1 MTLLF
6 KRQFI
11 NKIRSG
17 AKTQTRR
24 LKQPRLKIGKKYNL
38 RENYRTTLPDKI
50 FIVDIYQQYLG
61 DITLDEVKR
70 EGFKT
75 KTEFINIW
83 TEIYGEYDPE
93 MYIWVVEF
101 QYIDPTETFKEK
113 P

>member
-24 LKQPRLKIGKKYNL
+24 LKQPRLKIGKKYSL

-50 FIVDIYQQYLG
+50 FITDIYQQYLG
-61 DITLDEVKR
+61 DITLEEVKR
-70 EGFKT
+70 EGFTT
-75 KTEFINIW
+75 KTEFVNIW

-93 MYIWVVEF
+93 MFIWVVEF